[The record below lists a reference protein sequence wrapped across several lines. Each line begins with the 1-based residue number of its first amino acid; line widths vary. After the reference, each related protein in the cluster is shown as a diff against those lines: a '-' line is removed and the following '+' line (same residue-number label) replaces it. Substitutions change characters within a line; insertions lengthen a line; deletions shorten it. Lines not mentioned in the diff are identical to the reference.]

1 MQWGWMMDKE
11 LQDKRRALLE
21 AYAAGVR
28 AVEGERVTAD
38 WLDRHP
44 ATGPVAL
51 IALGKAAG
59 AMALGAQRVLG
70 ERLTRGLLVTKPG
83 HADARQLDHVR
94 IRVCEGAHPL
104 PDQTS
109 LAAGEALLEFVA
121 GLPDDMPVLVLIS
134 GGASALV
141 EVLRPGVGL
150 EDLARANAWLLANGL
165 PIAQVNA
172 VRRRLSRLKGGGLAS
187 LLAPRPVTGLLIS
200 DVEGDDPAVIGSGP
214 LNPPRNP
221 RLPEGLPDW
230 LLALLPEGDAV
241 GSSGQQGET
250 SVVLVGRLDDALEAA
265 EAALLAQGLPVRRH
279 EAHIG
284 GDVAQVAERVEL
296 ALRTEPGLVHLW
308 GGEATVVLPPKPGR
322 GGRNQQLAL
331 ALARRI
337 DGDAAAVVLCAG
349 TDGTDG
355 PTADAGGL
363 VDNKTLVRGRVE
375 EMDPDDYLRRADA
388 GTFLERTGDLV
399 TTGPTGTNVTD
410 LLITWH
416 V

>member
-1 MQWGWMMDKE
+1 MDE
-11 LQDKRRALLE
+11 QVQAKRRVLLE

-28 AVEGERVTAD
+28 AVEGARVTAD
-38 WLDRHP
+38 WLSAHP
-44 ATGPVAL
+44 VAGQVAL

-59 AMALGAQRVLG
+59 AMTLGAQQALG
-70 ERLTRGLLVTKPG
+70 ERLACGLLVTKQG
-83 HADARQLDHVR
+83 HADARQLDRGR

-109 LAAGEALLEFVA
+109 LAAGQALLEFVA

-141 EVLRPGVGL
+141 EVLRPGVSL
-150 EDLARANAWLLANGL
+150 QDLARANAWLLANGL

-214 LNPPRNP
+214 LNPPSEP

-230 LLALLPEGDAV
+230 LLALLPEDDASAAGGDRA
-241 GSSGQQGET
+241 GSGVE
-250 SVVLVGRLDDALEAA
+250 LVATLDDALAA
-265 EAALLAQGLPVRRH
+265 ARAALLAQDMRVRRH

-284 GDVAQVAERVEL
+284 GDVAQVVERVEL
-296 ALRTEPGLVHLW
+296 ALRAEPGVVHLW
-308 GGEATVVLPPKPGR
+308 GGEATVVLPPNPGR

-331 ALARRI
+331 ELARRI

-363 VDNKTLVRGRVE
+363 VDNQTLARGRIE
-375 EMDPDDYLRRADA
+375 EMDADDYLRRADA
-388 GTFLERTGDLV
+388 GSFLERSGDLV

-410 LLITWH
+410 LLLAWH